1 MCISPT
7 TANRFCR
14 RWTNHICLALVAA
27 ALVFASGQAVTADS
41 PGQVTRAPDEKLE
54 APNDTFSTERPNGQ
68 SGFSG
73 NRAGDVR
80 DDNELK
86 LKLVW
91 CPPGTFT
98 MGSQPGE
105 DEYRT
110 NEGQVE
116 TTLSRGFWI
125 GKYEVTQ
132 GEWEQLMKSN
142 PSEFSSTGQAKYKI
156 FGKVTLRF
164 PVESLLV
171 EEAVDF
177 CQRLTEQERAAGRL
191 PTNWEY
197 ALPTEAQWEYACRA
211 GTTTATAFGDQL
223 GSVDAN
229 FKGFVPYNG
238 AKRGPFLFRTTNV
251 GTYRGNAWGIHDMH
265 GNVWEFCAGWYTDEA
280 RGGSDPEPATSGTY
294 RIGKGGSWF
303 HDGRYSRSAFRYWIE
318 PEMRQGTVGFRVAL
332 TEKE

>member
-1 MCISPT
+1 MHYH
-7 TANRFCR
+7 
-14 RWTNHICLALVAA
+14 NHFRLPSDKLFILIIGALVSLSGRGVIADTPD
-27 ALVFASGQAVTADS
+27 ASLRPANETAS
-41 PGQVTRAPDEKLE
+41 PIRD
-54 APNDTFSTERPNGQ
+54 
-68 SGFSG
+68 SGFAG
-73 NRAGDVR
+73 HRAGDTR
-80 DDNELK
+80 DDNKLN

-91 CPPGTFT
+91 CPPGTFR

-132 GEWEQLMKSN
+132 QEWDQLMETN

-156 FGKVTLRF
+156 FGKSTARF
-164 PVESLLV
+164 PVECLLV
-171 EEAVDF
+171 QEAEEF
-177 CQRLTEQERAAGRL
+177 CKRVTTLERSAGRL
-191 PTNWEY
+191 PANWSY
-197 ALPTEAQWEYACRA
+197 TLPTESQWEYACRA

-223 GSVDAN
+223 SSSDAN

-251 GTYRGNAWGIHDMH
+251 GSYRGNAWGIHDMH
-265 GNVWEFCAGWYTDEA
+265 GNVWEYCAGWYTDEA
-280 RGGSDPEPATSGTY
+280 RGGIDPEAATNGTY

-318 PEMRQGTVGFRVAL
+318 PDMRQGTVGFRIAA
-332 TEKE
+332 TEMK